1 MPHQIFK
8 GKGPLAGHSRT
19 KKLLNKGKEIVK
31 DVKTGFQMGGAAY
44 NNLFKGKNPVKAA
57 LKIQNKNKNTNK
69 NTNKRPTNPNP
80 KQAEIDK
87 IEKNMKNVS
96 GANKVLMQNKIKQL
110 NKYGNMSSFKIDKT
124 SKEYKE
130 AKRINESIPISG
142 SSTTKTKK
150 QRLTAREKLRQEN
163 INRHGK
169 SHVNKLKAKQVDF
182 KKMKKGDM
190 SKAAFIAK
198 YPKSITAQRSKGLRK

>member
-1 MPHQIFK
+1 MAHKP
-8 GKGPLAGHSRT
+8 GHLKRGTRLTNFLKHS
-19 KKLLNKGKEIVK
+19 
-31 DVKTGFQMGGAAY
+31 
-44 NNLFKGKNPVKAA
+44 
-57 LKIQNKNKNTNK
+57 LKIINPGQDASNTYSKADLERLRGIRDKNKNKNKNK

>member
-1 MPHQIFK
+1 MAHKP
-8 GKGPLAGHSRT
+8 GHLKRGT
-19 KKLLNKGKEIVK
+19 RLKKFLKHS
-31 DVKTGFQMGGAAY
+31 
-44 NNLFKGKNPVKAA
+44 
-57 LKIQNKNKNTNK
+57 LKIINPGQDASNTYSKADLERLRGIRDKNKNKNK

-124 SKEYKE
+124 SKEYKK
-130 AKRINESIPISG
+130 AKKINESIPISG

-163 INRHGK
+163 INRHGE
-169 SHVNKLKAKQVDF
+169 SHVNKLKAKQADF
-182 KKMKKGDM
+182 KKMKKGGM